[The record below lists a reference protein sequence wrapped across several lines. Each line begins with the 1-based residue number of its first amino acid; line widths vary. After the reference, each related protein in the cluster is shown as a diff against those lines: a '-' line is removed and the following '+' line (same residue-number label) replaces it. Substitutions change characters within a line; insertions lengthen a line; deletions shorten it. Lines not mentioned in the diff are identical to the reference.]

1 MSAIRHP
8 GYCCPIRADTRRRL
22 RSIRRASAVNAE
34 RVARSREDGGEGDAA
49 TPSTQARH
57 FQTRSST
64 RFTCIAVHALLRA
77 VGIPRWLRPAAICRR
92 DDAPDAC
99 TSEMTRAFSV

>member
-1 MSAIRHP
+1 VSAIRHP

-64 RFTCIAVHALLRA
+64 RFTCIGDHAPPRAARMLR
-77 VGIPRWLRPAAICRR
+77 WFSPAAI
-92 DDAPDAC
+92 
-99 TSEMTRAFSV
+99 